1 MRRGMVVAQVALSL
15 VLLTTG
21 GLVVRSFDRLLR
33 ANPGFRAD
41 GVLTMRVPMP
51 AQFIPEAAQV
61 IALQDRIEHAL
72 AAIPGVTGVSA
83 TTALPLTAGANQRAV
98 GIPGAPGNTGD
109 AEKDRP
115 LVDTMG
121 IRAGYIEVMGM
132 RLVEGRTF
140 ERARRAGEREAL
152 IDTALAR
159 HFFPTGS
166 PLGARIPAG
175 DQTLTVVGVVE
186 QARLYDVHEDGRP
199 QLYERAEDV
208 GFRTLAYVV
217 RTTRDPESLIPEVRS
232 VIRGIDPRL
241 AIAEA
246 RSLDR
251 IVGDAVRQ
259 QRMSAVLIAAFA
271 LGALLLAAMGL
282 FGVIS
287 GAVTRRRHEFAVRL
301 ALGAD
306 HNRVLRLVLG
316 DGARLVATGL
326 LIGAPGIYIAGRLL
340 RGVLVGVSPL
350 DPLTLASVA
359 LGLALVA
366 MMACYI
372 PARRVLQLEPAQSLR
387 QE

>member
-1 MRRGMVVAQVALSL
+1 VAQVALSL

-33 ANPGFRAD
+33 ADPGFRSE
-41 GVLTMRVPMP
+41 GLLTMRVPMP
-51 AQFIPEAAQV
+51 PQFIPEAAQA

-72 AAIPGVTGVSA
+72 GTIPGVTGVSA
-83 TTALPLTAGANQRAV
+83 TTALPLTASANQRTVA
-98 GIPGAPGNTGD
+98 IPGAPGNTGD
-109 AEKDRP
+109 AERDRP
-115 LVDTMG
+115 LVDTIG
-121 IRAGYIEVMGM
+121 IRAGYVEVMGM
-132 RLVEGRTF
+132 RLVAGRTF
-140 ERARRAGEREAL
+140 ERMRRNNVREAL
-152 IDTALAR
+152 IDTVLAR
-159 HFFPTGS
+159 QFFPTGS
-166 PLGARIPAG
+166 PLGAKIPAG

-208 GFRTLAYVV
+208 GVRTLAFVV
-217 RTTRDPESLIPEVRS
+217 RTTRDPESLVPEVRS
-232 VIRGIDPRL
+232 VVRGIDPRL
-241 AIAEA
+241 AIAQA
-246 RSLDR
+246 RSMDRVLD
-251 IVGDAVRQ
+251 DAVRQ

-282 FGVIS
+282 FGVVAGS
-287 GAVTRRRHEFAVRL
+287 VTRRRHEFAVRL

-316 DGARLVATGL
+316 EGARLVATGL

-350 DPLTLASVA
+350 DPLTLVSVA

-366 MMACYI
+366 LMACYI
-372 PARRVLQLEPAQSLR
+372 PARRVLQLQPAHSLR